1 MASYSKYSKKSRK
14 VKDNNY
20 NDFDNSASYDPAK
33 LEEIDI
39 EEWVKFISYYR
50 YYIDEFAINILGLKL
65 YPFQRVILRAMAR
78 HEESMFIAS
87 RGLGKSYLSAV
98 FFICVAILYPSIKLG
113 IASGKGQ
120 QSRNVIVQKVKGELY
135 KNENVKREIENIKT
149 GSDDCSVIFKNG
161 SEIRAIVLGHDGE
174 NARSWRFSQI
184 LIDEARIVS
193 DDIVSEILA
202 PMTKTRRNT
211 VINLSMI
218 YGDKMPIEKGKLI
231 YISSAY
237 LKTCDL
243 YQRFMTHYN
252 SMKEGNKG
260 YFVCT
265 LPYQVGVNAGIYYE
279 DDILKEKSKPSMT
292 SDKFAYEYEAVFVGN
307 SNDSYFPYDLTESV
321 RSLDKVEYRQPK
333 KAVNSYVISHDVAIS
348 DKAGSDNACTTV
360 IKLKEK
366 PNGSIIKELV
376 YIKTHNGMS
385 LPEQAKYL
393 RELLLRFENTQKLVI
408 DVRGNGEALPSL
420 LAESWEHMNANG
432 DMVEYPPL
440 IPDDGNP
447 KYTNIK
453 NANPLIREIAATN
466 QLNNTMYTY
475 MKTCFEDKSLRL
487 AVNSAEID
495 NDYKQGKVT
504 NEEFLVHV
512 NTDLLIQEL
521 SNIKQEISGH
531 SNILYNRIAKATKRD
546 RVTSLGYAMYYI
558 KELEMDN
565 KNNVNS
571 SIDDYLFFMQ
581 SGF

>member
-1 MASYSKYSKKSRK
+1 MSSYKNYSNKSRK
-14 VKDNNY
+14 IKDNNY

-50 YYIDEFAINILGLKL
+50 YYVDEFAINILGLKL

-98 FFICVAILYPSIKLG
+98 FFICIAILYPSVKLG

-184 LIDEARIVS
+184 LIDEARLVS
-193 DDIVSEILA
+193 DDIISEILV

-218 YGDKMPIEKGKLI
+218 YGDKLPIEKGKII

-237 LKTCDL
+237 LKTCNL
-243 YQRFMTHYN
+243 YQRFMTHYD
-252 SMKEGNKG
+252 SMMKGSKE

-307 SNDSYFPYDLTESV
+307 SNDSYYPYDLTESV
-321 RSLDKVEYRQPK
+321 RNLSKAEVRQPK
-333 KAVNSYVISHDVAIS
+333 KAINSYVISHDVAIS
-348 DKAGSDNACTTV
+348 DRPDSDNACTSV
-360 IKLKEK
+360 IKIKEK
-366 PNGSIIKELV
+366 PNGSLVKELV
-376 YIKTHNGMS
+376 YMKTHNGMS
-385 LPEQAKYL
+385 LPEQANYL
-393 RELLLRFENTQKLVI
+393 RRLLLKYDNTIKLVI

-420 LAESWEHMNANG
+420 LAETWEYTNDNG
-432 DMVEYPPL
+432 EVIEFPPL
-440 IPDDGNP
+440 IPDGENA
-447 KYTNIK
+447 KRYSNIK
-453 NANPLIREIAATN
+453 NSVPLIREISATN
-466 QLNNTMYTY
+466 QLNNSMYTY
-475 MKTCFEDKSLRL
+475 MKTCFEDKSIRL
-487 AVNSAEID
+487 LVSSALVD
-495 NDYKQGKVT
+495 SDYKQGKIT
-504 NEEFLVHV
+504 DDEFSAHI
-512 NTDLLIQEL
+512 NTDLLVQEM

-531 SNILYNRIAKATKRD
+531 SNILYNRIAKGTKRD
-546 RVTSLGYAMYYI
+546 RVTSLGYGMYFI
-558 KELEMDN
+558 RELEIEN
-565 KNNVNS
+565 KNKTDNVYEE
-571 SIDDYLFFMQ
+571 DDDIVYY
-581 SGF
+581 